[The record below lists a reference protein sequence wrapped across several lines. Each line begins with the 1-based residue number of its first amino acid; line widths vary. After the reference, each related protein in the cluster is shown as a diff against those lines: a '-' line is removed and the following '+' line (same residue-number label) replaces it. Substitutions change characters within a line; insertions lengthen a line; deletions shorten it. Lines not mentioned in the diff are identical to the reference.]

1 MENTGKQN
9 IQPMCTRS
17 SRLERPRRCCRWLD
31 NRRLMFDCWQRQ
43 FGLASLSSNPRS
55 GSLSWDQ
62 WKNFAG
68 EYSVQVHSRLISRN
82 FRMMHSIF
90 SIFSRFLTNAFSR
103 AFSGALSAACTG
115 LQSSSSATRQA
126 SRQKTNRTV
135 FFCFLS
141 KHFLIRKFNFV

>member
-43 FGLASLSSNPRS
+43 FGLASLSSDPRS

-62 WKNFAG
+62 WKNFANTRCKSTAVS
-68 EYSVQVHSRLISRN
+68 SVA
-82 FRMMHSIF
+82 IF
-90 SIFSRFLTNAFSR
+90 EWCTLFSPFFPDFLTN